1 MSPDPISPTAIPIEN
16 ARRGGFDS
24 RPIRQRRGL
33 RRGLYKEIVMR
44 LLLVWLIN
52 AVALIALPYLM
63 SSIQVDSFAAA
74 LIAALVLGLINTFIR
89 PLLVLLTLPAT
100 VLTLGLF
107 IFVINGLLFWLV
119 GSFVQGF
126 HVAGFWSAVGGAI
139 LYSIISWALSAL
151 LLPGKK

>member
-1 MSPDPISPTAIPIEN
+1 
-16 ARRGGFDS
+16 
-24 RPIRQRRGL
+24 
-33 RRGLYKEIVMR
+33 MR

-52 AVALIALPYLM
+52 AAALLALPYLM

-107 IFVINGLLFWLV
+107 IFVINGFLFWLV

-126 HVAGFWSAVGGAI
+126 HVAGFWSALLGAI
-139 LYSIISWALSAL
+139 VYSIISWALSAL
-151 LLPGKK
+151 ILPAKK